1 MYAAYVL
8 IDLSTDVDFPE
19 TLEMIRGIAGVKQ
32 AHLAVGPNDCIAYI
46 EVADQRKAIETLQ
59 AIRNIEGV
67 VKTDTRPVAE
77 M

>member
-1 MYAAYVL
+1 MYAAYIL

-19 TLEMIRGIAGVKQ
+19 TLNAIRDIAGVKQ

-46 EVADQRKAIETLQ
+46 EVDDQRKAIVTLQ
-59 AIRNIEGV
+59 TIRNVEGV

-77 M
+77 I